1 MALASISMDEGYFN
15 DATFSIQIF
24 QYVFEGARNCAQ
36 SALSPNMTIIRTK
49 QMMMS
54 GMRLFNRGSVLV
66 PEEHKPWTAPSI
78 YSTGPTRSFP
88 ISEG

>member
-1 MALASISMDEGYFN
+1 MDEVRFN

-24 QYVFEGARNCAQ
+24 QYVFEGVRNCAQ
-36 SALSPNMTIIRTK
+36 SALSPGMIILKTK

-54 GMRLFNRGSVLV
+54 IMRFFNRGSLLV
-66 PEEHKPWTAPSI
+66 PEGHKPWTAPSI

-88 ISEG
+88 ISE